1 MFEIHGWQRK
11 KRTIVCRQCG
21 VLNDEN
27 AKFCTKCGARLNEEN
42 GKINERISYEES
54 DCFVQKNKNKRVI
67 VFVVL
72 SALACVGI
80 VLMFCIATYSHS
92 IEQGQA
98 AMEEGDYVSAIKA
111 FKSAT
116 VKRPF
121 RSEGYYLLATAYTEE
136 NDLYGAKETLKKG
149 YQLTKEESLKRVSIW
164 GPASVVE
171 LAYCYGRMYAA
182 PIRVEYIFAGDR
194 VEGYFSKHQ
203 LHEFAFEYFFDEEGR
218 ISYTRASWGGSVRGI
233 ELNRNEDSGEI
244 YQRECFEC
252 GSYGRGD
259 FAGLDLDGW
268 IPYDYLNQDIFEY
281 VYNEEGMLISANLV
295 DEESASSNGEAAIE
309 FEYHENQCEVIRGEF
324 DDCIFTLLLT
334 YDQMSRP
341 VEIVTA
347 GDNHLIYEYTF
358 NEDKSYSV
366 KKLFQSTG
374 NILSVENYGLEGQFL
389 SNKPSLEW
397 MDREETVEVEV
408 DENGKVLKMLTI
420 TGDKCDIYSYSYKSD
435 GKLEKIEINWQYY
448 FLNEAGFKE
457 IYNEGEAGVVLS
469 YTQAGELERLNY
481 FLSGFD
487 GYEIEREI
495 VYDKEERCISMEQK
509 VTSGS
514 ESTNIGDD
522 EEWEVQYVYSDGH
535 LREIIREC
543 EGEKEMYYVKYN
555 EENVP
560 ISVDEV

>member
-1 MFEIHGWQRK
+1 MK
-11 KRTIVCRQCG
+11 
-21 VLNDEN
+21 
-27 AKFCTKCGARLNEEN
+27 
-42 GKINERISYEES
+42 ER
-54 DCFVQKNKNKRVI
+54 I

-80 VLMFCIATYSHS
+80 VLMFCIATYSRS

-182 PIRVEYIFAGDR
+182 PIRVEYIFNGDR

-203 LHEFAFEYFFDEEGR
+203 LHEIAFEYFFDEEGR
-218 ISYTRASWGGSVRGI
+218 ISYTRASWDNGVYGGESY
-233 ELNRNEDSGEI
+233 RNKDSGEV
-244 YQRECFEC
+244 YQRAFFVA
-252 GSYGRGD
+252 GSFGRGD
-259 FAGLDLDGW
+259 FAGLELDGW
-268 IPYDYLNQDIFEY
+268 VPYDYLNQDVFEY
-281 VYNEEGMLISANLV
+281 VYNGEGMLISANLV

-324 DDCIFTLLLT
+324 DDCLFTLLLT

-366 KKLFQSTG
+366 KKLFQNTG

-389 SNKPSLEW
+389 SNEPSQEW

-408 DENGKVLKMLTI
+408 DGNGKILKILTI
-420 TGDKCDIYSYSYKSD
+420 TGNECDIYSYSYRSD
-435 GKLEKIEINWQYY
+435 GKLEKIEISWQYY
-448 FLNEAGFKE
+448 FLNEEGFKE
-457 IYNEGEAGVVLS
+457 IYQEGERSVVLS
-469 YTQAGELERLNY
+469 YTQGGGLERLNY
-481 FLSGFD
+481 FLPEFGD
-487 GYEIEREI
+487 CEIEREI

-509 VTSGS
+509 VTSGN
-514 ESTNIGDD
+514 ESIDIAGV
-522 EEWEVQYVYSDGH
+522 EWEVQYVYSDGH
-535 LREIIREC
+535 LREIIRKR

-555 EENVP
+555 EEDVP
-560 ISVDEV
+560 IGVDVV